1 MYWGLYNGSVSV
13 KQSNNKKLEIM
24 RELLDFYGKE
34 ITEFYPYRSARC
46 MHSIVIELSPSQK
59 EDLREYLGS
68 KMDNHI
74 TWKTGDFCYTYS
86 DGFLYIGTS
95 IKVMRW

>member
-1 MYWGLYNGSVSV
+1 MHER
-13 KQSNNKKLEIM
+13 LE
-24 RELLDFYGKE
+24 FYGSK
-34 ITEFYPYRSARC
+34 ITEFYSYRSARC
-46 MHSIVIELSPSQK
+46 MHSMFIELSPSQK

-74 TWKTGDFCYTYS
+74 TWKAGDLCYTYS
-86 DGFLYIGTS
+86 DGLLYIGTS

>member
-1 MYWGLYNGSVSV
+1 MN
-13 KQSNNKKLEIM
+13 QRLE
-24 RELLDFYGKE
+24 FYEKE
-34 ITEFYPYRSARC
+34 IIEFYTYRTARC
-46 MHSIVIELSPSQK
+46 MHSMFIELSPSQK
-59 EDLREYLGS
+59 EELKDYLGL

-74 TWKTGDFCYTYS
+74 TWKTGDLCYTYS

>member
-1 MYWGLYNGSVSV
+1 
-13 KQSNNKKLEIM
+13 M
-24 RELLDFYGKE
+24 RERLEFYGKE
-34 ITEFYPYRSARC
+34 ITEFYTYRSARC
-46 MHSIVIELSPSQK
+46 MHSMFIELSPSQK
-59 EDLREYLGS
+59 QDLREYLGS

-74 TWKTGDFCYTYS
+74 TWKTGDLCYTYS

>member
-1 MYWGLYNGSVSV
+1 M
-13 KQSNNKKLEIM
+13 
-24 RELLDFYGKE
+24 
-34 ITEFYPYRSARC
+34 C
-46 MHSIVIELSPSQK
+46 IELSPSQK

-74 TWKTGDFCYTYS
+74 TWKTGNLCYTYS
-86 DGFLYIGTS
+86 DGFLYIGTT